1 VVKTCPSTRVKTM
14 AFRSGVL
21 ALCFSLSTAFTVN
34 TESFSGEGDCTGP
47 SGGNQ
52 TWSSGICIKAHLL
65 LPFDFIMDSCD
76 GNGVKTKVFT
86 SLDGSCT
93 GTPTSGSIGLPPAC
107 NEGDYHPYL
116 ATCVQG
122 STDASLSGNASV
134 SSPIFTVN
142 AQVFNSGSC
151 PSGSSTPQ
159 TLQIGTCIP
168 TGVFS
173 DMDFKID
180 SCDGAQVA
188 TSTFSS
194 VDGTCSSSMGTSS
207 IPTGQCHTGYST
219 PYILTCV
226 QGSTEVG
233 HAIVV

>member
-134 SSPIFTVN
+134 SSPTFTVN
-142 AQVFNSGSC
+142 AQVFSGSC
-151 PSGSSTPQ
+151 PSSTPNPQ
-159 TLQIGTCIP
+159 TFQSGTCIP
-168 TGVFS
+168 QSVLS
-173 DMDFKID
+173 DSPIKID
-180 SCDGAQVA
+180 SCDGTTVA
-188 TSTFSS
+188 ISEFRSQQ
-194 VDGTCSSSMGTSS
+194 DCSSSSYPST
-207 IPTGQCHTGYST
+207 IPVGKCYTGYSISF
-219 PYILTCV
+219 ILTCG
-226 QGSTEVG
+226 QGSPEVG
-233 HAIVV
+233 HAISV